1 MIISLIKLNMK
12 KVTFFDKRILTKFWG
27 YFSVIS
33 GIISFIY
40 LFNFLPATCEK
51 CNLWIGISCVIIL
64 IIIYFS
70 IWIYVNKLKNVKIDI
85 DGSNVIIKEGD
96 IFKEDGYKVIGF
108 NEYFDTQVDNKMI
121 SEHSL
126 NGIIIK
132 KICGNNT
139 EELDKYIVEQ
149 SDSEDIVAKNVER
162 RKGGKKIK
170 YKLSSTI
177 VYDEYLLTAFSKF
190 DVENRANLTM
200 PEYIE
205 FLINFWDR
213 VNRIYAQKNVSVP
226 IFGSGI
232 TRIKEH
238 KNITDEDLLKIMLWT
253 FKLSEYRFKY
263 PAKLTIIIHK
273 DKIDEINLLDVESM
287 EKGL

>member
-1 MIISLIKLNMK
+1 M
-12 KVTFFDKRILTKFWG
+12 T
-27 YFSVIS
+27 
-33 GIISFIY
+33 
-40 LFNFLPATCEK
+40 
-51 CNLWIGISCVIIL
+51 
-64 IIIYFS
+64 
-70 IWIYVNKLKNVKIDI
+70 
-85 DGSNVIIKEGD
+85 
-96 IFKEDGYKVIGF
+96 VIGF

-126 NGIIIK
+126 NGIFIK

>member
-1 MIISLIKLNMK
+1 MK

-27 YFSVIS
+27 YFSIIS

-40 LFNFLPATCEK
+40 LFDFIPDNTCEK

-64 IIIYFS
+64 VIIYIL
-70 IWIYVNKLKNVKIDI
+70 IWVFANKLKSVKIHI
-85 DGSNVIIKEGD
+85 DGSDVIIKEGD
-96 IFKEDGYKVIGF
+96 IFKEDGYKAIGF
-108 NEYFDTQVDNKMI
+108 NEYFDTQVDNKII

-126 NGIIIK
+126 NGIFIK
-132 KICGNNT
+132 TICGNNT
-139 EELDKYIVEQ
+139 EELDKNIVEQ
-149 SDSEDIVAKNVER
+149 CDDDDILEREVSRKN
-162 RKGGKKIK
+162 GGKTIK
-170 YKLSSTI
+170 YKLSSI
-177 VYDEYLLTAFSKF
+177 VVYEEYLLTAFSKF
-190 DVENRANLTM
+190 DDKNRAYLTM

-213 VNRIYAQKNVSVP
+213 VNRIYAQKSVSVP

-273 DKIDEINLLDVESM
+273 DKIGEINLLDVESM
-287 EKGL
+287 ENGL

>member
-1 MIISLIKLNMK
+1 MK
-12 KVTFFDKRILTKFWG
+12 KVSFLDRRILTKFWG
-27 YFSVIS
+27 YFSIIS
-33 GIISFIY
+33 GLISFIY
-40 LFNFLPATCEK
+40 LFDFLSDECK
-51 CNLWIGISCVIIL
+51 KYNLFIGIACIIIL
-64 IIIYFS
+64 TAIY
-70 IWIYVNKLKNVKIDI
+70 IVLWLRANKLKNVKIHI
-85 DGSNVIIKEGD
+85 DGSNVIVKEGD
-96 IFKEDGYKVIGF
+96 IFEEDGFKAIGF
-108 NEYFDTQVDNKMI
+108 NEYFDTKVDNKII

-126 NGIIIK
+126 NGIFIK
-132 KICGNNT
+132 RMCGGNT
-139 EELDKYIVEQ
+139 ESLDRHIADQ
-149 SDSEDIVAKNVER
+149 SDSDDILERDVER
-162 RKGGKKIK
+162 KKGGKNVK

-177 VYDEYLLTAFSKF
+177 VYDEYLLTAFTKF
-190 DVENRANLTM
+190 DVENRAYLTM

-213 VNRIYAQKNVSVP
+213 VNRIYAQKSVSVP

-273 DKIDEINLLDVESM
+273 DKIDEINLLDIESM
-287 EKGL
+287 EKGM

>member
-1 MIISLIKLNMK
+1 MK
-12 KVTFFDKRILTKFWG
+12 KVPLFDKRILTKFWG
-27 YFSVIS
+27 YFSIIS

-40 LFNFLPATCEK
+40 LFDFLPDTCKK

-64 IIIYFS
+64 IIIYIS
-70 IWIYVNKLKNVKIDI
+70 IWICVNKLKNVKIQI

-96 IFKEDGYKVIGF
+96 IFKEDGYKAIGF
-108 NEYFDTQVDNKMI
+108 NEYFDTQVDNKII

-126 NGIIIK
+126 NGIFIK
-132 KICGNNT
+132 SICANNT
-139 EELDKYIVEQ
+139 GELDKYIAEQ
-149 SDSEDIVAKNVER
+149 CDDDDILEKESNRKN
-162 RKGGKKIK
+162 GGKTIK
-170 YKLSSTI
+170 YKLSSI
-177 VYDEYLLTAFSKF
+177 VVYEEYLLTAFSKF
-190 DVENRANLTM
+190 DDKNRAYLTM

-213 VNRIYAQKNVSVP
+213 VNRIYAQKSVSVP

-263 PAKLTIIIHK
+263 PAKLTIIVHE
-273 DKIDEINLLDVESM
+273 DKISEINFLNIKSM
-287 EKGL
+287 ENGL

>member
-1 MIISLIKLNMK
+1 MK

-51 CNLWIGISCVIIL
+51 SNLWIGISCVIIL

-126 NGIIIK
+126 NGIFIK

>member
-1 MIISLIKLNMK
+1 MK
-12 KVTFFDKRILTKFWG
+12 KVPLYDKRILTKFWG
-27 YFSVIS
+27 YFSIIS
-33 GIISFIY
+33 GLISFIY
-40 LFNFLPATCEK
+40 LFDFLPDACKK
-51 CNLWIGISCVIIL
+51 CNLCIGVSCVIIL
-64 IIIYFS
+64 IIIYIS
-70 IWIYVNKLKNVKIDI
+70 IWICVNKLKNVKIQI
-85 DGSNVIIKEGD
+85 DGSNVIVKEGD
-96 IFKEDGYKVIGF
+96 IFKEDGYKAIGF
-108 NEYFDTQVDNKMI
+108 NEYFDTQVDNKII

-126 NGIIIK
+126 NGIFIK
-132 KICGNNT
+132 SICDNNT
-139 EELDKYIVEQ
+139 EELDKYIAEQ
-149 SDSEDIVAKNVER
+149 CDDDDILEKESNR
-162 RKGGKKIK
+162 QNGGKTIK
-170 YKLSSTI
+170 YKLSSII
-177 VYDEYLLTAFSKF
+177 VYEEYLLTAFSKF
-190 DVENRANLTM
+190 DDKNRAYLTM
-200 PEYIE
+200 PEYVE

-273 DKIDEINLLDVESM
+273 DKIEEINLLDIKSI

>member
-1 MIISLIKLNMK
+1 MK
-12 KVTFFDKRILTKFWG
+12 KVTLFDKRILTKFWG
-27 YFSVIS
+27 YFSIIS
-33 GIISFIY
+33 GIISFVY
-40 LFNFLPATCEK
+40 LFDFLPDTCEK
-51 CNLWIGISCVIIL
+51 CNLWIGISCVIFL
-64 IIIYFS
+64 IVIYLS
-70 IWIYVNKLKNVKIDI
+70 IWVCVNKLKNVKIHI

-96 IFKEDGYKVIGF
+96 IFKQDGYKAIGF
-108 NEYFDTQVDNKMI
+108 NEYFDTQVDNKII

-126 NGIIIK
+126 NGVFIK
-132 KICGNNT
+132 NICGNNT
-139 EELDKYIVEQ
+139 EELDKYIAEQ
-149 SDSEDIVAKNVER
+149 SDYDDIVKRDVER
-162 RKGGKKIK
+162 KKGGKKIK

-177 VYDEYLLTAFSKF
+177 VYNEYLLTAFSKF
-190 DVENRANLTM
+190 DVNNRAYLTM

-213 VNRIYAQKNVSVP
+213 VNRIYAQKSVSVP

-273 DKIDEINLLDVESM
+273 DKIDEINLLDIESM
-287 EKGL
+287 EKSL